1 MAVPARNDS
10 TDHLLIT
17 AHLYWLTGGDG
28 EGSKGIQYTERQLT
42 VHTKTRKCQCMRNT
56 EDRGRY
62 LVNKTHTHAKAIQI
76 QAHTHKGR
84 YNGKTTEKQGLLS
97 SVV

>member
-1 MAVPARNDS
+1 MTVPARNDS

-28 EGSKGIQYTERQLT
+28 EGSKGIQYTERQPR
-42 VHTKTRKCQCMRNT
+42 VHTKTRKGQCVRNT
-56 EDRGRY
+56 EEIGRY
-62 LVNKTHTHAKAIQI
+62 LVKKTHTQAKGIQI
-76 QAHTHKGR
+76 QVQTHTKGGVMVKR
-84 YNGKTTEKQGLLS
+84 WRNRDS

>member
-1 MAVPARNDS
+1 MTVPPRNDS

-28 EGSKGIQYTERQLT
+28 EGSKAIQYTERQPR
-42 VHTKTRKCQCMRNT
+42 VRIKTRKGQCVCENT

-62 LVNKTHTHAKAIQI
+62 LKGKKNPTQSSKSYFDSSTHTQREA
-76 QAHTHKGR
+76 
-84 YNGKTTEKQGLLS
+84 
-97 SVV
+97 